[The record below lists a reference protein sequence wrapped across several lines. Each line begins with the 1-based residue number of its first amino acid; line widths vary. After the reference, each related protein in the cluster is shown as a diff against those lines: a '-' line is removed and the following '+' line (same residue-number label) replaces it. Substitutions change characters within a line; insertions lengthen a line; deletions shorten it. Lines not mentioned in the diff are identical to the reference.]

1 MKAPLHQRIVGEALG
16 TFFLVLFG
24 PGAVMVDAWTGGKV
38 TVLGIALAFA
48 FVITAVV
55 AVLGR
60 LSGAHINP
68 AVSIAQAWRGALPI
82 GDLAP
87 YVIAQL
93 LGAVAGSSLMV
104 MALGRVGHVGAT
116 LPSVGLG
123 ASFLL
128 EFVMS
133 VALGFAAFRARGPS
147 APLWVGLTVG
157 VCALVGGPLTGA
169 SMNPAR
175 SFGPALVGGEWAGHW
190 IYWLAPI
197 MGIWTAARLSG
208 KIEAVPATEGTAD
221 A

>member
-1 MKAPLHQRIVGEALG
+1 MTAPLHQRAAGEAVG

-24 PGAVMVDAWTGGKV
+24 PGAVMVDAWTGGRV
-38 TVLGIALAFA
+38 TILGIALAFA
-48 FVITAVV
+48 FVITAAV

-68 AVSIAQAWRGALPI
+68 AVSIAQAWRGVLPMR
-82 GDLAP
+82 DLAP
-87 YVIAQL
+87 YLGAQL
-93 LGAVAGSSLMV
+93 VGAVAGSALMV
-104 MALGRVGHVGAT
+104 MAVGRVGHVGAT
-116 LPSVGLG
+116 LPAIGIP

-133 VALGFAAFRARGPS
+133 VALGIAAFRARGPA
-147 APLWVGLTVG
+147 APLWIGLTVG

-175 SFGPALVGGEWAGHW
+175 SFGPALVGGEWTGHW

-197 MGIWTAARLSG
+197 LGIWTAALLSG
-208 KIEAVPATEGTAD
+208 KDGVPLGSEGTAD